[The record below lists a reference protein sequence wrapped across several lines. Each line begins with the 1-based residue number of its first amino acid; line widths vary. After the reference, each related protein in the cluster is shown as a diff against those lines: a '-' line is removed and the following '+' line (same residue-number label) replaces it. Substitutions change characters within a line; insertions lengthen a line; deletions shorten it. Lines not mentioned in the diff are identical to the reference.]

1 MYMESKY
8 WLATDSRIGGNTC
21 KKNYHEKHGCTEGV
35 KVILKQIN
43 KMQGEDEQ
51 KMMSIIRRKVQNEL
65 NFPGKS
71 LEGDYYLKVIEHFE
85 DDEAIWIVF
94 EPTENLLSLNQK
106 LFKI

>member
-1 MYMESKY
+1 MYNESKY
-8 WLATDSRIGGNTC
+8 WLATDSRSGGKSC

-43 KMQGEDEQ
+43 KMHGEDEQ
-51 KMMSIIRRKVQNEL
+51 EMMSIIKRKVQNEL
-65 NFPGKS
+65 NFPSKS

-94 EPTENLLSLNQK
+94 ESTENLLSLNQK